1 MGRGHTRPLDLHR
14 ATESQSRAW
23 RELPCR
29 GGSRPPKARD
39 WIGSMSLVQ
48 FSIRVAW
55 SVAIAIAAGAIL
67 SILHVFDIYPE
78 RKLAFAVLGVIAD
91 PKLLEALQWGAVAAV
106 AVVSA
111 GLYNVF
117 AWRFP
122 KRKIPLVDTDAYV
135 PLKEA
140 ATIAYE
146 ETRGT
151 RAAIIAEGL
160 NRDDILGYYAYA
172 LFQDSTLYGKHPPSR
187 KLEPVPKEEYGRCG
201 FSDDYSSLRRHGEN
215 QNLYED
221 LQTRRSDLLRRIT
234 ELKDLG
240 APLSREERA
249 HKISKIY
256 GDAVAERNHV
266 FLQRVVTAASEDRM
280 NDFQNRLIEEMRE
293 LAPERT
299 INLETIN
306 VFNELDHPL
315 CNLQDRTRAMV
326 FSEVLLRVKKILEDY
341 K

>member
-1 MGRGHTRPLDLHR
+1 MIVTRPSPMARKTRLCPCLNLQ
-14 ATESQSRAW
+14 ATGAPAILNADVGISVIQ
-23 RELPCR
+23 LT
-29 GGSRPPKARD
+29 
-39 WIGSMSLVQ
+39 
-48 FSIRVAW
+48 IRVAW
-55 SVAIAIAAGAIL
+55 SLAVAVVAGAIL
-67 SILHVFDIYPE
+67 VILHVFDVYPE
-78 RKLAFAVLGVIAD
+78 RRLAFAVLGMIAD
-91 PKLLEALQWGAVAAV
+91 QQLLEALQWTAVAAV

-111 GLYNVF
+111 GLYNVV
-117 AWRFP
+117 AWRFS
-122 KRKIPLVDTDAYV
+122 KRKITTVDTDPFV

-140 ATIAYE
+140 ATTAYE

-151 RAAIIAEGL
+151 KAAIIAEGL

-172 LFQDSTLYGKHPPSR
+172 LFKGSKMLYGKHPPSR

-201 FSDDYSSLRRHGEN
+201 FSDDYSSLRRHGED

-221 LQTRRSDLLRRIT
+221 LQIRRSNLLRRIT

-240 APLSREERA
+240 AASSREERA
-249 HKISKIY
+249 RKISEIY
-256 GDAVAERNHV
+256 GDAVALRNHV
-266 FLQRVVTAASEDRM
+266 FLMRVADAASEVRM
-280 NDFQNRLIEEMRE
+280 NYFQSSLIEEMRE

-306 VFNELDHPL
+306 MYNELDHPL
-315 CNLQDRTRAMV
+315 CNLQERTRVMV

>member
-1 MGRGHTRPLDLHR
+1 
-14 ATESQSRAW
+14 
-23 RELPCR
+23 
-29 GGSRPPKARD
+29 
-39 WIGSMSLVQ
+39 MSTPRNWTAVGLGIEVL
-48 FSIRVAW
+48 AA
-55 SVAIAIAAGAIL
+55 VAILISPWLAIPIALGGA
-67 SILHVFDIYPE
+67 
-78 RKLAFAVLGVIAD
+78 GVIA
-91 PKLLEALQWGAVAAV
+91 W
-106 AVVSA
+106 
-111 GLYNVF
+111 GLY
-117 AWRFP
+117 P
-122 KRKIPLVDTDAYV
+122 EKIERVISKVLPGQTLSQDADPYI

-151 RAAIIAEGL
+151 QAATIAEGL

-172 LFQDSTLYGKHPPSR
+172 LFKGSRMLYGKHPPSR

-201 FSDDYSSLRRHGEN
+201 FSDDYSSLRRLGED

-221 LQTRRSDLLRRIT
+221 LQLRRSDLLRRIT

-240 APLSREERA
+240 AALSREKRA
-249 HKISKIY
+249 RKISEIY
-256 GDAVAERNHV
+256 GPAVELRNHV
-266 FLQRVVTAASEDRM
+266 FSLRVVDAASEVQM
-280 NDFQNRLIEEMRE
+280 NDFQSLLIEEMRE

-306 VFNELDHPL
+306 MYNELDHPL

-326 FSEVLLRVKKILEDY
+326 FSEVLSRVQKILEDY